1 MKNKRIKLKDMLS
14 IREVLNEQQILKES
28 VSKKDVTKINTI
40 DEFVNVVN
48 NLEKTPQRGFSYKP
62 NSAIKLSTNTLLFHS
77 TTKEN
82 ITSILQNG
90 FRGVGAY
97 YSSFT
102 KTRKS
107 KEQIIDGNFGF
118 AFDLTNKKIDSRY
131 QKDFLYGGWGIVF
144 KSNDFCKVYNTGDKQ
159 FQIVFDVTHGIDVV
173 CIVNVKIDSK
183 NTKEWIWHVY
193 DKNMNLIETDVKL
206 STFLKSVGKI

>member
-1 MKNKRIKLKDMLS
+1 MSQEMRKYIDTFKEMM
-14 IREVLNEQQILKES
+14 LKES
-28 VSKKDVTKINTI
+28 VSKRDITTINTI

-62 NSAIKLSTNTLLFHS
+62 NSAMKLPTNTLLFHS

-107 KEQIIDGNFGF
+107 KEQIVNGNFGF
-118 AFDLTNKKIDSRY
+118 AFDLSNKKIDSRY

-144 KSNDFCKVYNTGDKQ
+144 KSGDACKVYNTGDKQ
-159 FQIVFDVTHGIDVV
+159 FQVVFDVTKNIDVV
-173 CIVNVKIDSK
+173 CVVNVKIDVN
-183 NTKEWIWHVY
+183 NTKEWVWDIY
-193 DKNMNLIETDVKL
+193 DENLNLIESDIKL
-206 STFLKSVGKI
+206 SLFLKSVGKK

>member
-1 MKNKRIKLKDMLS
+1 VGGNLKFEYLYIKKIMSQEMRKYIDTFKEKM
-14 IREVLNEQQILKES
+14 LKES
-28 VSKKDVTKINTI
+28 VSKKDVTTINTI

-82 ITSILQNG
+82 IISILQNG

-107 KEQIIDGNFGF
+107 KEQIVDGNFGF

-144 KSNDFCKVYNTGDKQ
+144 KSNLIFTINL
-159 FQIVFDVTHGIDVV
+159 
-173 CIVNVKIDSK
+173 K
-183 NTKEWIWHVY
+183 NPIRKKGNFILFFITVI
-193 DKNMNLIETDVKL
+193 
-206 STFLKSVGKI
+206 

>member
-1 MKNKRIKLKDMLS
+1 MSQEMRKYIDTF
-14 IREVLNEQQILKES
+14 REKMLKES
-28 VSKKDVTKINTI
+28 VSKKDIKTINTI
-40 DEFVNVVN
+40 DDFTNVVN

-62 NSAIKLSTNTLLFHS
+62 NSAIKLPTNTLLFHS

-107 KEQIIDGNFGF
+107 KEQIVDGNFGF

-144 KSNDFCKVYNTGDKQ
+144 KSGDACKVYNTGDKQ
-159 FQIVFDVTHGIDVV
+159 FQVVFDVTKNIDVV
-173 CIVNVKIDSK
+173 CVVNVKIDA
-183 NTKEWIWHVY
+183 NNRNEWVWDIY
-193 DKNMNLIETDVKL
+193 DESLNLIESDIKL
-206 STFLKSVGKI
+206 SLFLKNVGKK